1 MEIVDDA
8 PDGSLDLFMFVDA
21 NYAIS
26 TSHRDSPSVP
36 HRAFAANGADG
47 TTSNGFSLEWM
58 GLDAS
63 YDGGEVGATAS
74 LRFGDGV
81 PTYFGNRSESGIAN
95 LTQAYATWAPHER
108 ITLDLGQFTTIY
120 GAEVA
125 ESFRNL
131 NYTRGGLYY
140 LMQPAWHTGLKG
152 GFAISDGFG
161 INALVVNGV
170 NSTFD
175 EDDAPSLGLQLSIVP
190 VAGDEE
196 AGTAAPVEFYLGG
209 LQTLDSDND
218 NSSNL
223 DTFVDLVAVL
233 NVGDF
238 KGIVNADFNI
248 ARDSIDPDQQAG
260 TGDEGDA
267 AFFGASVGLG
277 YSFSHLFGLAARYEF
292 LRDPDDILYGA
303 NPDDGTTVQTFTGT
317 IDLKPLPER
326 DNFVVRW
333 DNRYERASEDIFLN
347 TTNEATSGW
356 FESVIGVV
364 VKTNE

>member
-1 MEIVDDA
+1 MLTDEGMEIVEDS
-8 PDGSLDLFMFVDA
+8 PDESLDLFMFVDA

-81 PTYFGNRSESGIAN
+81 PTYFGNRSDSGIAN
-95 LTQAYATWAPHER
+95 LTQAYVTWVPHER
-108 ITLDLGQFTTIY
+108 ITLNLGQFTTIY

-140 LMQPAWHTGLKG
+140 MMQPAWHTGLKG
-152 GFAISDGFG
+152 GFAITDGFG

-175 EDDAPSLGLQLSIVP
+175 EDDALDVLPLHLAHQLRIGEVLTLLLRIHHLEQDHRNQEEKHPERGHLGEAAPAGVLRSIRVAVSHVYFFRETAVRRRGGAAPCPASEARDERQVPEILRMVQPVSDQELVGSIEPHPARLQLQLR
-190 VAGDEE
+190 G
-196 AGTAAPVEFYLGG
+196 
-209 LQTLDSDND
+209 QTL
-218 NSSNL
+218 
-223 DTFVDLVAVL
+223 V
-233 NVGDF
+233 
-238 KGIVNADFNI
+238 
-248 ARDSIDPDQQAG
+248 QQ
-260 TGDEGDA
+260 
-267 AFFGASVGLG
+267 
-277 YSFSHLFGLAARYEF
+277 SHHLE
-292 LRDPDDILYGA
+292 
-303 NPDDGTTVQTFTGT
+303 
-317 IDLKPLPER
+317 
-326 DNFVVRW
+326 
-333 DNRYERASEDIFLN
+333 
-347 TTNEATSGW
+347 
-356 FESVIGVV
+356 
-364 VKTNE
+364 